1 MVTVI
6 IGRDHRT
13 NQLYRMANGK
23 AQLIKQEKPV
33 PTSVSKEHIS
43 LTITDDGKMI
53 LKNLNVQNY
62 TFVNMVGVESKLI
75 QEGDRI
81 ELGTG
86 HYVLDWNIIKSFV
99 PKYADIRPLKKVWE
113 DYQQDS
119 DKLQIKQARFG
130 VLRGATGILTM
141 ASIAIGRFSSDGG
154 GAFSTLLYVIG
165 GIMAVVFIFLAWD
178 GAAKA
183 PQQKREITDSFTK
196 KYVCPNCGHFLG
208 NNPYNVLAHDTK
220 CHYCQAIFKK

>member
-113 DYQQDS
+113 DYQNELMD
-119 DKLQIKQARFG
+119 LNIKERRFG
-130 VLRGATGILTM
+130 HLRSATGLITTAAVILGFVT
-141 ASIAIGRFSSDGG
+141 GRDNPLFII
-154 GAFSTLLYVIG
+154 LYVVAGVIS
-165 GIMAVVFIFLAWD
+165 AYFFF
-178 GAAKA
+178 KA
-183 PQQKREITDSFTK
+183 YSECDKTPKRIQEIKEAFPH
-196 KYVCPNCGHFLG
+196 KYVCPNCGHFLDNRSYDILVQDG
-208 NNPYNVLAHDTK
+208 K
-220 CHYCQAIFKK
+220 CRHCQAIFKK

>member
-86 HYVLDWNIIKSFV
+86 HYVLDWSIIKSFV

-113 DYQQDS
+113 DYQNELMD
-119 DKLQIKQARFG
+119 LNIKERRFG
-130 VLRGATGILTM
+130 HLRSATGLITTAAVILGFVT
-141 ASIAIGRFSSDGG
+141 GRDNPLFII
-154 GAFSTLLYVIG
+154 LYVVAGVIS
-165 GIMAVVFIFLAWD
+165 AYFFF
-178 GAAKA
+178 KA
-183 PQQKREITDSFTK
+183 YSECDKTPKRIQEIKEAFPH
-196 KYVCPNCGHFLG
+196 KYVCPNCGHFLDNKSYDILVQDG
-208 NNPYNVLAHDTK
+208 K
-220 CHYCQAIFKK
+220 CRHCQAIFKK

>member
-81 ELGTG
+81 ELGSG

-113 DYQQDS
+113 DYQNELMD
-119 DKLQIKQARFG
+119 LNIKERRFG
-130 VLRGATGILTM
+130 HLRSATGLITTAAVILGFVT
-141 ASIAIGRFSSDGG
+141 GRDNPLFII
-154 GAFSTLLYVIG
+154 LYVVAGVIS
-165 GIMAVVFIFLAWD
+165 AYFFF
-178 GAAKA
+178 KA
-183 PQQKREITDSFTK
+183 YSECDKTPKRIQEIKEAFPH
-196 KYVCPNCGHFLG
+196 KYVCPNCGHFLDNRSYDILVQDG
-208 NNPYNVLAHDTK
+208 K
-220 CHYCQAIFKK
+220 CRHCQAIFKK

>member
-1 MVTVI
+1 MITVI

-23 AQLIKQEKPV
+23 IQLIKQEKPV

-75 QEGDRI
+75 KEGDRI

-113 DYQQDS
+113 DYQNELMD
-119 DKLQIKQARFG
+119 LTIKERRFG
-130 VLRGATGILTM
+130 HLRSATGLITTAAVILGFVT
-141 ASIAIGRFSSDGG
+141 GRDNPLFII
-154 GAFSTLLYVIG
+154 LYVVAGVIS
-165 GIMAVVFIFLAWD
+165 AYFFF
-178 GAAKA
+178 KA
-183 PQQKREITDSFTK
+183 YSECDKTPKRIQEIKEAFPH
-196 KYVCPNCGHFLG
+196 KYVCPNCGHFLDNRSYDILVQDG
-208 NNPYNVLAHDTK
+208 K
-220 CHYCQAIFKK
+220 CRHCQAIFKK

>member
-113 DYQQDS
+113 DYQNELMD
-119 DKLQIKQARFG
+119 LNIKERRFG
-130 VLRGATGILTM
+130 HLRSATGLITTAAVILGFVTGKDNPLF
-141 ASIAIGRFSSDGG
+141 II
-154 GAFSTLLYVIG
+154 LYVVAGVIS
-165 GIMAVVFIFLAWD
+165 AYFFF
-178 GAAKA
+178 KA
-183 PQQKREITDSFTK
+183 YSECDKTPKRIQEIKEAFPH
-196 KYVCPNCGHFLG
+196 KYVCPNCGHFLDNRSYDILVQDG
-208 NNPYNVLAHDTK
+208 K
-220 CHYCQAIFKK
+220 CRHCQAIFKK

>member
-75 QEGDRI
+75 QEGDRGMGRLP
-81 ELGTG
+81 ERVDG
-86 HYVLDWNIIKSFV
+86 
-99 PKYADIRPLKKVWE
+99 LKHQGKTFWPFTI
-113 DYQQDS
+113 S
-119 DKLQIKQARFG
+119 NRLNNNCCGNSG
-130 VLRGATGILTM
+130 VCYWQG
-141 ASIAIGRFSSDGG
+141 
-154 GAFSTLLYVIG
+154 
-165 GIMAVVFIFLAWD
+165 
-178 GAAKA
+178 
-183 PQQKREITDSFTK
+183 
-196 KYVCPNCGHFLG
+196 
-208 NNPYNVLAHDTK
+208 
-220 CHYCQAIFKK
+220 

>member
-1 MVTVI
+1 MITVI

-23 AQLIKQEKPV
+23 VQLIKQEKPV

-75 QEGDRI
+75 KEGDRI

-113 DYQQDS
+113 DYQNELMD
-119 DKLQIKQARFG
+119 LTIKERRFG
-130 VLRGATGILTM
+130 HLRSATGLITTAAVILGFVT
-141 ASIAIGRFSSDGG
+141 GRDNPLFII
-154 GAFSTLLYVIG
+154 LYVVAGVIS
-165 GIMAVVFIFLAWD
+165 AYFFF
-178 GAAKA
+178 KA
-183 PQQKREITDSFTK
+183 YSECDKTPKRIQEIKEAFPH
-196 KYVCPNCGHFLG
+196 KYVCPNCGHFLDNRSYDILVQDG
-208 NNPYNVLAHDTK
+208 K
-220 CHYCQAIFKK
+220 CRHCQAIFKK